1 MNGWRRWLQ
10 APATHWLHRMLFQV
24 HMWLGIGFG
33 LYILMI
39 SLSGS
44 AIVLRPQFSQWFV
57 HSQVSSSEGAALSG
71 VELEKSISATYAAY
85 SVIRVVPA
93 SRPGRAVYVEL
104 EKNSVSQARFFD
116 QYSGKDLGSNYPW
129 QVASIEWLTKLHDE
143 LLLGRDG
150 RKLNGIGGLLLLL
163 MVVSGL
169 TIWWQGSKRWLQG
182 LVLRRNSPRGFLWQL
197 HSFLGF
203 WSLLLMFA
211 WGFTAIYFAW
221 PEPFEMLMDWFDPD
235 LNDVERPDSWLLFLI
250 KIHFGRFRGLLWANI
265 LWILLG
271 LLPAAMYISGFI
283 LWYRRVV
290 LRK

>member
-1 MNGWRRWLQ
+1 VNGLRRWLQ

-39 SLSGS
+39 SISGS

-57 HSQVSSSEGAALSG
+57 HSQASSSEGEALSG
-71 VELEKSISATYAAY
+71 VELENTISATYAAY

-104 EKNSVSQARFFD
+104 GNNSVTQARYFD
-116 QYSGKDLGSNYPW
+116 QYTGKDLGSSYPW

-150 RKLNGIGGLLLLL
+150 RKLNGIGGILLLL

-182 LVLRRNSPRGFLWQL
+182 LVLRRISPRGFLWQL

-211 WGFTAIYFAW
+211 WGLTAIYFAW

-235 LNDVERPDSWLLFLI
+235 LQDVDRPDSWLLFLI

-265 LWILLG
+265 LWMLLG

-290 LRK
+290 LSK